1 MKDIN
6 KLFSNSKFS
15 VKVYI
20 NNIRFFAVM
29 MIGLIIAVILIDV
42 LFTKNPDDDMK
53 AAIIFVVSFFM
64 FGVIILSIILIRSV
78 IFKKASFILDD
89 KGIYYNNL
97 LVKSYIYVL
106 WKEIKDLDIIGSYL
120 FIYLKDPQS
129 YYFRKFKGRVI
140 SENPLY
146 IHLGDLDISNKFINS
161 MFDFFYDNYDNY
173 DDFDDNKNTSKEEDY
188 KKYYRDYY

>member
-20 NNIRFFAVM
+20 NNIRYFAIM
-29 MIGLIIAVILIDV
+29 MIGLIVAILLISV
-42 LFTKNPDDDMK
+42 LFTEADSDMR
-53 AAIIFVVSFFM
+53 AAIIFVVCFFI
-64 FGVIILSIILIRSV
+64 FGVVILSIILIRSV
-78 IFKKASFILDD
+78 FFKKASFILDD

-106 WKEIKDLDIIGSYL
+106 WREIEDLDIIGSYL

-161 MFDFFYDNYDNY
+161 MFEYFDNNY
-173 DDFDDNKNTSKEEDY
+173 KYADDDDNSNKEDDY